1 MSAASSGCVA
11 AIAGRRFDK
20 PGATLRF
27 PSANEWLVRERIRD
41 VLERRGVR
49 IMVSSAACGTDLIAL
64 EVARDLGIRCI
75 VFLPH
80 DADTFRERSVVDRA
94 PAWGERYDRVIDA
107 LRPARDL
114 HELSGLG
121 TGDDIYRATNDAIQS
136 EALRLAASS
145 RLEAMAIV
153 VWNGESR
160 GPNDVTDHFR
170 QMAAIREL
178 PIEVVMTI

>member
-1 MSAASSGCVA
+1 M
-11 AIAGRRFDK
+11 
-20 PGATLRF
+20 T
-27 PSANEWLVRERIRD
+27 
-41 VLERRGVR
+41 GVQT
-49 IMVSSAACGTDLIAL
+49 CAL
-64 EVARDLGIRCI
+64 PIC
-75 VFLPH
+75 
-80 DADTFRERSVVDRA
+80 
-94 PAWGERYDRVIDA
+94 
-107 LRPARDL
+107 
-114 HELSGLG
+114 LG